1 MVTASPTWI
10 LYHHF
15 FPHWR
20 WLSARDGLR
29 FGPWEKDFPLLVHLK
44 EGEKCPL
51 KRLLWLLAQS
61 CTDKH
66 KANQT
71 FGPFVK
77 RRAMASETGYLHGLL
92 FIMRTWKSQWSA
104 AALSVRLILHTP
116 HVFLHLSSCH
126 PSPLSHSLCPLWKPL
141 SPLAL
146 LLSSSSVRLL
156 QAALLPLCLPRVLPL
171 EDMHLGSCCTLLC
184 VLINI
189 LAASGRKW
197 VFLRANLLWGGC
209 LEQRKEKMIEEEGH
223 ARLFLFS
230 MSEAVKTSNTNQT
243 SRNYE

>member
-77 RRAMASETGYLHGLL
+77 RRAMASETGYLHG
-92 FIMRTWKSQWSA
+92 FIYYAYLEVAMKCCSSISA
-104 AALSVRLILHTP
+104 VDSSHT
-116 HVFLHLSSCH
+116 SCL
-126 PSPLSHSLCPLWKPL
+126 PSPLVLPIHPPSLIPFVPCESRCHLWPSSSPPPLWGYYRQH
-141 SPLAL
+141 
-146 LLSSSSVRLL
+146 SS
-156 QAALLPLCLPRVLPL
+156 
-171 EDMHLGSCCTLLC
+171 
-184 VLINI
+184 
-189 LAASGRKW
+189 
-197 VFLRANLLWGGC
+197 
-209 LEQRKEKMIEEEGH
+209 
-223 ARLFLFS
+223 LFAFP
-230 MSEAVKTSNTNQT
+230 V
-243 SRNYE
+243 YYH